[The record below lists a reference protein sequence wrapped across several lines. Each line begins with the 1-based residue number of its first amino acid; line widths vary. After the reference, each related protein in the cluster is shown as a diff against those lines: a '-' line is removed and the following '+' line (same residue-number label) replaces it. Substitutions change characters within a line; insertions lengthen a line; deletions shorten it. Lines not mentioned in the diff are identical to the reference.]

1 MADRDAL
8 DGLSARARA
17 LLRKRAQPKWVAPML
32 ATLTDERFSR
42 EGWLFE
48 PKWDGERC
56 LAFRRGRELNL
67 FSRNRIR
74 LNEKYPELTAAFYR
88 QQTDSFIADG
98 EIVTFKDGITSFAKL
113 QQRMQVEHPSADLL
127 RRVPV
132 WLYLFDLLYLGH
144 YDTRRVPLRDRK
156 QVLRIAFDF
165 EGSLRF
171 TEHRETEGESYY
183 RHACRNGW
191 EGVIA
196 KNGDSVY
203 VSKRTRDWLKFK
215 CSHEQEFVI
224 GGYTE
229 PQRSRIGFGAL
240 LLGYYRGR
248 KLMYAGKVGTGF
260 DNDTLRRL
268 SRKLAKLE
276 TPISPFEDN
285 GLPRRGVHWV
295 RPKLVAQ
302 VAFTEWTREDKL
314 RHPRFL
320 GLREDKRPQDVV
332 QEVSRARLCTWALWS
347 GCGCGYF
354 CQPTLRTTRCL
365 PQTVKTVD
373 PTVLR
378 DSRSR
383 CA

>member
-8 DGLSARARA
+8 DGLPARAKA

-56 LAFRRGRELNL
+56 LVFRRGRELSL

-74 LNEKYPELTAAFYR
+74 LNEKYPELTTAFHR

-132 WLYLFDLLYLGH
+132 WLYLFDLLYLGR

-156 QVLRIAFDF
+156 QVLRNTFDF

-171 TEHRETEGESYY
+171 TEHRETEGEAYY
-183 RHACRNGW
+183 RKACRNGW

-196 KNGDSVY
+196 KNGDSAY
-203 VSKRTRDWLKFK
+203 VSRRTRDWLKFK

-229 PQRSRIGFGAL
+229 PQGSRIGFGAL

-248 KLMYAGKVGTGF
+248 KFVYAGKVGTGF

-268 SRKLAKLE
+268 SRKLTKLE
-276 TPISPFEDN
+276 TPSSPFEDD
-285 GLPRRGVHWV
+285 GLPRDGVHWV
-295 RPKLVAQ
+295 KPKLVAQ
-302 VAFTEWTREDKL
+302 IAFTEWTREDNL

-332 QEVSRARLCTWALWS
+332 RE
-347 GCGCGYF
+347 G
-354 CQPTLRTTRCL
+354 
-365 PQTVKTVD
+365 
-373 PTVLR
+373 
-378 DSRSR
+378 
-383 CA
+383 